1 MARRY
6 ALLENQV
13 VVEVRSME
21 EDEVS
26 KVSIQTQVVDVE
38 DMLPMPD
45 VGWTLVGNCL
55 VANVGVTEEQREIE
69 LASRKR
75 LAGKKISNKYI
86 DLIGARNKLTSK
98 TTQQIV
104 SVLTAL
110 SPIRALLETGALG
123 TARSSILQVSAGFPD
138 YQDIFE
144 AAINEI
150 NDFEAK
156 YGL

>member
-6 ALLENQV
+6 ALLQNQA
-13 VVEVRSME
+13 VVEIRSME
-21 EDEVS
+21 ESEAVEVS
-26 KVSIQTQVVDVE
+26 IHTQVVDVE
-38 DMLPMPD
+38 DMMPMPE
-45 VGWTLVGNCL
+45 VGWTLEGNTL
-55 VANVGVTEEQREIE
+55 VASAPMSEEDREIE
-69 LASRKR
+69 RAGRKR
-75 LAGKKISNKYI
+75 IAGNKISNKCI

-123 TARSSILQVSAGFPD
+123 TARASIMQVSAGFPD

-144 AAINEI
+144 AAISEI
-150 NDFEAK
+150 NEFEAK